1 MLTLPI
7 LASARDQAEAFA
19 REQSNPTK
27 LRQVYLNTLAVQVV
41 ESYLQM
47 MDIPTDRESSHCWQY
62 ADRHCTDV
70 ADLAIPGL
78 GYLECRPT
86 QDETLHVPPEVWSER
101 IGYVGVEIDQDCRS
115 GKILGFMSAVE
126 TETVSRQQL
135 QPLEALLERL
145 QPQLQQQWGH
155 LRLGVQ
161 LGQWLNQQFEARWQ
175 ALQTP
180 SRPPALAFLG
190 ERFAQ
195 LDPQQPDA
203 TAIAALEDLLA
214 TTTDE
219 ETRWRAAEALWT
231 MVPQHAATGVR
242 RMLDLGLQ
250 LHGEAVALM
259 VAILPKPNQ
268 QLAVLLRVY
277 PTRDTHLPPELALA
291 GLYPTGE
298 AFLTVQSKASDN
310 YIQCK
315 FTAEPGEQFHVQVA
329 LAGSMLT
336 ERFTA

>member
-7 LASARDQAEAFA
+7 LAAARDQAEAFA

-41 ESYLQM
+41 ETYLQM
-47 MDIPTDRESSHCWQY
+47 MNIRTDLEASHCWQP
-62 ADRHCTDV
+62 ADRYCTDV

-78 GYLECRPT
+78 GHLECRPT
-86 QDETLHVPPEVWSER
+86 QDATLHVPPEVWAER

-115 GKILGFMSAVE
+115 GKILGFMPEVE
-126 TETVSRQQL
+126 TETILRQQL
-135 QPLEALLERL
+135 QPLDALLKRL
-145 QPQLQQQWGH
+145 QPPPV
-155 LRLGVQ
+155 RLGVC
-161 LGQWLNQQFEARWQ
+161 LGQWLNQQFDARWQ
-175 ALQTP
+175 ALQMP

-214 TTTDE
+214 TTQDE

-277 PTRDTHLPPELALA
+277 PTRDRHLPPELALA
-291 GLYPTGE
+291 GLYPSGK
-298 AFLTVQSKASDN
+298 AFLTVQSKAADN

-315 FTAEPGEQFHVQVA
+315 FTAEPGEQFQVQVA
-329 LAGSMLT
+329 LAGSVLT